1 MEYSKGKIVE
11 GIIIHVAGEY
21 QLVKFPSKKTGMLH
35 NSKMSL
41 QPESENLL

>member
-1 MEYSKGKIVE
+1 MEYSKGKIGE
-11 GIIIHVAGEY
+11 GKIFHVAGEY
-21 QLVKFPSKKTGMLH
+21 QLVKFPYKKTGMFH